1 MTNVSQSRMF
11 PSHDTKIRKTNRS
24 VMSELTVKKPVKE
37 SVMADLSLLAQESQT
52 YQEFEKKFMEEYG
65 EGKPLA
71 PEEKEL
77 LQAVFDEAQ
86 TMKEASKTGLLE
98 VVKKPIC
105 REVVAMICE
114 VASDFGVQKLPKKRW
129 SSTVGLVRYIAERLD
144 KKDRVEFVKTVRSM
158 RAIVTGKQIGRA
170 HV

>member
-1 MTNVSQSRMF
+1 M
-11 PSHDTKIRKTNRS
+11 KLRKTTRN

-37 SVMADLSLLAQESQT
+37 GVMADLSLLAQESQT
-52 YQEFEKKFMEEYG
+52 YQEFEKKFMQEYG

-98 VVKKPIC
+98 VVKEPVS
-105 REVVAMICE
+105 REVITMICE
-114 VASDFGVQKLPKKRW
+114 VASDYGVQKLPKKQW
-129 SSTVGLVRYIAERLD
+129 SSTVSLVRYITEKLD
-144 KKDRVEFVKTVRSM
+144 KKDRIEFVKTVKSLRESM
-158 RAIVTGKQIGRA
+158 GIEEYVINL
-170 HV
+170 

>member
-1 MTNVSQSRMF
+1 M
-11 PSHDTKIRKTNRS
+11 KLRKTNRS

-37 SVMADLSLLAQESQT
+37 GVMADLSLLAQESQT
-52 YQEFEKKFMEEYG
+52 YQEFEKKFMQEYS

-77 LQAVFDEAQ
+77 LQALFDEAQ

-98 VVKKPIC
+98 VVKAPVS
-105 REVVAMICE
+105 REVVSMIRE

-129 SSTVGLVRYIAERLD
+129 SSTISLVQYIVERLD
-144 KKDRVEFVKTVRSM
+144 KKDRIEFVKTVKNLRETM
-158 RAIVTGKQIGRA
+158 GIEEFIIKL
-170 HV
+170 

>member
-1 MTNVSQSRMF
+1 M
-11 PSHDTKIRKTNRS
+11 KLRKTTRN

-37 SVMADLSLLAQESQT
+37 GVMADLNLLAQESQT
-52 YQEFEKKFMEEYG
+52 YQEFEKKFMQEYS

-98 VVKKPIC
+98 VVKKPVS
-105 REVVAMICE
+105 REIVTMICE
-114 VASDFGVQKLPKKRW
+114 VASDYGVQKLPKKQW
-129 SSTVGLVRYIAERLD
+129 SSTISLVRYIAERLEN
-144 KKDRVEFVKTVRSM
+144 KDRVAFVKTVKSLRESM
-158 RAIVTGKQIGRA
+158 GIEEYII
-170 HV
+170 